1 MKAPSNAPRSEQ
13 DKTFFDSLKVAIGN
27 GPSFKGDVDYADE
40 TLEKYSHD
48 ASLFEIR
55 PRVVVYPKDSED
67 VKTLVRWV
75 NTRQTT
81 VFKKASAAPAAIAGP
96 VSDLSITARSAGT
109 DMSGG
114 SINASIIVDFTRYMN
129 TIKKV
134 TSTEGAVLPG
144 CYYRDFEKETLKHG
158 AIMPTYPASR
168 EIAAVGGMVGNNAG
182 GEKSLKYG
190 KTAAHVKELKVV
202 FTDGHE
208 YTVRALTPAELAA
221 KIAQDDFEGRIYK
234 QLSELITA
242 NRTVITAAA
251 PTVSKNSAG
260 YYLWNIWDEKT
271 GTFDLCQLI
280 VGSQGTL
287 GLVTEI
293 TFSLVPVQP
302 YSNMLVVFLP
312 ELTHLSELINE
323 ILPTGPDSIES
334 YDDAS
339 MKLAIK
345 FSFDFFKQL
354 GFLPALKLGL
364 QFIPDAWAVLV
375 SGHIPKL
382 IVMVEFE
389 GASET
394 EIRQKL
400 VSLKA
405 RIAHFGYKIH
415 IARNSAEADKYWRIR
430 RESFNL
436 LRKHTKGKKTAPFI
450 DDIIVEPAA
459 LPAFIP
465 KIQALLDEYK
475 LIYTIAGHPGNGNF
489 HIIPLMDLGSPLS
502 GDIILE
508 LSKKVYDLVHE
519 YHGSI
524 TAEHNDGII
533 RTPYLLQ
540 MFGPAMISLFKAT
553 KEIFDPRYILNPGK
567 KVGGTFEDIK
577 KYIGK

>member
-1 MKAPSNAPRSEQ
+1 MNP
-13 DKTFFDSLKVAIGN
+13 TFFDSLKTEGVHGAA
-27 GPSFKGDVDYADE
+27 FAGDIDYSRA
-40 TLEKYSHD
+40 TLDTHSHD

-55 PRVVVYPKDSED
+55 PRVVVFPKNSTD
-67 VKTLVRWV
+67 VQTLVRWV
-75 NTRQTT
+75 NTHQKTT
-81 VFKKASAAPAAIAGP
+81 FQKNSGGVAL

-129 TIKKV
+129 AIGKV
-134 TSTEGAVLPG
+134 TSEAGAVQPG
-144 CYYRDFEKETLKHG
+144 CFYRNFEKETLKYN

-168 EIAAVGGMVGNNAG
+168 EICAVGGMVGNNSG

-202 FTDGHE
+202 FTDGNE
-208 YTVRALTPAELAA
+208 YTVKPLTPAELAL
-221 KIAQDDFEGRIYK
+221 KSAQNDFEGQVYK
-234 QLSELITA
+234 HLSDVINK
-242 NRTVITAAA
+242 NRAVIMAAK

-271 GTFDLCQLI
+271 CTFDLCQLI

-293 TFSLVPVQP
+293 TFGLVPVEP
-302 YSNMLVVFLP
+302 FSNMLVVFLP

-323 ILPTGPDSIES
+323 ILPAGADSIES

-354 GFLPALKLGL
+354 GFVGALKLGL

-389 GASET
+389 GKSEA
-394 EIRQKL
+394 EIKEKLVALKQKL
-400 VSLKA
+400 
-405 RIAHFGYKIH
+405 AHFGYKIH
-415 IARNSAEADKYWRIR
+415 IARSSGEADKYWKIR

-436 LRKHTKGKKTAPFI
+436 LRKHSKGLKTAPFI
-450 DDIIVEPAA
+450 DDIIVAPEA

-502 GDIILE
+502 GDVILE
-508 LSKKVYDLVHE
+508 LSKKVYDLVHQ

-540 MFGPAMISLFKAT
+540 MYGPEIIALFKET

-567 KVGGTFEDIK
+567 KVGGTFDDIR
-577 KYIGK
+577 KYISK

>member
-1 MKAPSNAPRSEQ
+1 MDSQIFDALKP
-13 DKTFFDSLKVAIGN
+13 TFAGDIDYSDATLKV
-27 GPSFKGDVDYADE
+27 
-40 TLEKYSHD
+40 YSHD

-55 PRVVVYPKDSED
+55 PRVVLFPKNSAD
-67 VKTLVRWV
+67 VQTLVKWV
-75 NTRQTT
+75 TAYNLKNPSQPKLT
-81 VFKKASAAPAAIAGP
+81 
-96 VSDLSITARSAGT
+96 ITARSAGT

-114 SINASIIVDFTRYMN
+114 SINASIILDFTRYMN
-129 TIKKV
+129 AIGTV
-134 TSTEGAVLPG
+134 TSETGTVQPG
-144 CYYRDFEKETLKHG
+144 CYYRNFEKETLKHN

-168 EIAAVGGMVGNNAG
+168 EICAVGGMIGNNSG

-202 FTDGHE
+202 FADGNE
-208 YTVRALTPAELAA
+208 YIIRPLTAAELAA
-221 KIAQDDFEGRIYK
+221 KVAQNDFEGTIYK
-234 QLSELITA
+234 KLSDLIQQ
-242 NRTVITAAA
+242 NLEIIMAAK

-260 YYLWNIWDEKT
+260 YYLWNIYNKST

-287 GLVTEI
+287 GIVTEI
-293 TFSLVPVQP
+293 TFTLVPVEP
-302 YSNMLVVFLP
+302 FSNMLVVFLP

-323 ILPTGPDSIES
+323 ILPSGPDSVES

-339 MKLAIK
+339 MILAIK

-354 GFLPALKLGL
+354 GFFGAIKLGL

-375 SGHIPKL
+375 SRHIPKL
-382 IVMVEFE
+382 IIMVEFE
-389 GASET
+389 GNSEA
-394 EIRQKL
+394 EIKQKL
-400 VSLKA
+400 IDLKKK
-405 RIAHFGYKIH
+405 ITHFGYKIH
-415 IARNSAEADKYWRIR
+415 IARSSAEADKYWKIR

-450 DDIIVEPAA
+450 DDIIVQPES

-489 HIIPLMDLGSPLS
+489 HIIPLMDLSSPIS
-502 GDIILE
+502 GDVILE

-540 MFGPAMISLFKAT
+540 MYGAPIIALFKQT
-553 KEIFDPRYILNPGK
+553 KEIFDPEYILNPGK
-567 KVGGTFEDIK
+567 KVGGTFDDIR
-577 KYIGK
+577 KYISK

>member
-1 MKAPSNAPRSEQ
+1 MNL
-13 DKTFFDSLKVAIGN
+13 FDSLK
-27 GPSFKGDVDYADE
+27 PSFRGDIDYADD
-40 TLEKYSHD
+40 TLAAYSHD
-48 ASLFEIR
+48 ASLFEIK
-55 PRVVVYPKDSED
+55 PRVVVYPKDAED

-75 NTRQTT
+75 NAHQTT
-81 VFKKASAAPAAIAGP
+81 TFGKNGP

-109 DMSGG
+109 DMTGG

-129 TIKKV
+129 AIKKV
-134 TSTEGAVLPG
+134 TSKYGTVEPG
-144 CYYRDFEKETLKHG
+144 CYYRNFEKETLKYK

-168 EIAAVGGMVGNNAG
+168 EICAVGGMVGNNSG

-202 FTDGHE
+202 FTDGNE
-208 YTVRALTPAELAA
+208 YTVRALTASELAA
-221 KIAQDDFEGRIYK
+221 KIAQNDFEGQIYK
-234 QLSELITA
+234 QLSDLVNK
-242 NRTVITAAA
+242 NRDKIMAAK

-260 YYLWNIWDEKT
+260 YYLWNMYDKET
-271 GTFDLCQLI
+271 GKFDLCQLI

-293 TFSLVPVQP
+293 TFSLVPVEP

-312 ELTHLSELINE
+312 DLTHLSELINE
-323 ILPTGPDSIES
+323 ILPAGPDSVES

-354 GFLPALKLGL
+354 GFFGALKLGF
-364 QFIPDAWAVLV
+364 QFIPDAWMVLV
-375 SGHIPKL
+375 SRHIPKL
-382 IVMVEFE
+382 IIMVEFE
-389 GASET
+389 GASEA
-394 EIRQKL
+394 EIKSKL
-400 VSLKA
+400 VALKLH
-405 RIAHFGYKIH
+405 IAHFGYKIH
-415 IARNSAEADKYWRIR
+415 IARSSAEADKYWKIR

-450 DDIIVEPAA
+450 DDIIVQPEA
-459 LPAFIP
+459 LPTFIP
-465 KIQALLDEYK
+465 KIQALLEEYK

-489 HIIPLMDLGSPLS
+489 HIIPLMDLSSPLS
-502 GDIILE
+502 GDVILE

-540 MFGPAMISLFKAT
+540 MYGANIIALFKET
-553 KEIFDPRYILNPGK
+553 KEIFDPKYILNPGK
-567 KVGGTFEDIK
+567 KVGGTFDDIK
-577 KYIGK
+577 KYISK